1 MTRYLPCYAL
11 FLCCLLPGTDS
22 AGFGGNP
29 PSVIQ
34 QTGHSS
40 RSTEQPVLSSAQ
52 TSSPSGASPRS
63 QIPFPQLGR
72 ELVAIVER
80 DFYDGKRAMA
90 WSAANRDYAAHITDA
105 DTFARRT
112 RAVLAGLHASHTAY
126 YRDNELAY
134 AGLTSL
140 FEAVVRPAG
149 VWYDSIGVDL
159 ELKSQGYF
167 LRTVFAGG
175 PADKAGLRRG
185 DLLLSA
191 DNMPFAPIASFAN
204 RQGQPVTLRLQR
216 RPGAPTLTVTVTPH
230 HVKPREEWLE
240 AQKAGMRIFTLQK
253 RRIAYMPLFSGA
265 GDEYQQAAQDAIAG
279 PLRTADALILDFRN
293 GFGGFSPDFVSLF
306 DTHVP
311 VLVMTDRA
319 GKTTL
324 WDRQWR
330 KPLYVLI
337 NGGSHSGKEMVAF
350 ALQKRH
356 LATLVGERT
365 GGAVLGGRPYL
376 LSDGSLLYLAVAD
389 CIVDGQHLEGR
400 GVKPDLEVA
409 DVLPFAQG
417 EDRQLE
423 AALSLAASKKGEPPG
438 TGKDQ

>member
-1 MTRYLPCYAL
+1 MTRRSL
-11 FLCCLLPGTDS
+11 FNTLLLCCLLPGLDA
-22 AGFGGNP
+22 AGFGASP
-29 PSVIQ
+29 PSGAQ
-34 QTGHSS
+34 QAVRSS
-40 RSTEQPVLSSAQ
+40 RSMEQPVFSSAQ
-52 TSSPSGASPRS
+52 TASPSGASPRS
-63 QIPFPQLGR
+63 QTPFPQLGR

-80 DFYDGKRAMA
+80 DFYDGTRATA
-90 WSAANRDYAAHITDA
+90 WSAANRDYADHITDA
-105 DTFARRT
+105 DDFARRT
-112 RAVLAGLHASHTAY
+112 RAVLAQLHASHTAY
-126 YRDNELAY
+126 YRDNELPY

-159 ELKSQGYF
+159 EHRSQGYF

-204 RQGQPVTLRLQR
+204 RQGQLVTLRVQR

-240 AQKAGMRIFTLQK
+240 AQKAGIRIFTLQN

-279 PLRTADALILDFRN
+279 PLRKADALILDFRN
-293 GFGGFSPDFVSLF
+293 GFGGFSPDFVTLF
-306 DTHVP
+306 DANVP
-311 VLVMTDRA
+311 VLVMKDRA

-324 WDRQWR
+324 WNRQWR

-350 ALQKRH
+350 ALQRRH

-376 LSDGSLLYLAVAD
+376 LSDGSLMYLAVAD
-389 CIVDGQHLEGR
+389 CVVDGQRLEGR
-400 GVKPDLEVA
+400 GVKPDLEVM
-409 DVLPFAQG
+409 DFLPFAQG

-423 AALSLAASKKGEPPG
+423 AALRLAASKKGAPPG
-438 TGKDQ
+438 VGKSR